1 VWTGSE
7 ACSRIQRIRITTDGV
22 SVLPFFSYNGIVAV
36 VGLVCLTPG
45 CVALRVGLKNLAKD
59 KYFFEYLSLLSFL
72 NPHAAQRTQVYI
84 SNNIYIYRILVAF
97 FREKRHR
104 NYLERRNGSYSKNSQ
119 VINLAQPSLRQRRL
133 GLISH
138 EILAQKDCLLV
149 CDFHAQ
155 TGIRDV
161 RVRTLTSL
169 FNLHRFP
176 VLVGTEDHQS
186 VRFAWV
192 STHEGE
198 QDGDFAQ
205 GSFPRWNEV
214 TTVGYS
220 MLL

>member
-7 ACSRIQRIRITTDGV
+7 ACSCIQRIWITTRGV
-22 SVLPFFSYNGIVAV
+22 SVLPFFLYNGIVAV

-45 CVALRVGLKNLAKD
+45 CVALRAGLKNLAERQI
-59 KYFFEYLSLLSFL
+59 FF
-72 NPHAAQRTQVYI
+72 
-84 SNNIYIYRILVAF
+84 RILVAF

-104 NYLERRNGSYSKNSQ
+104 NYLERRNGSYSKKFINS
-119 VINLAQPSLRQRRL
+119 AQPSLCQRRL

-138 EILAQKDCLLV
+138 EILAQKNCLLV
-149 CDFHAQ
+149 SDFHLQ
-155 TGIRDV
+155 TGIRAV
-161 RVRTLTSL
+161 RVRTLTPF